1 MQNQQNLRTKVG
13 NSYCCMAK
21 NLPNQNSFLN
31 DNFSITSKKC
41 IEIAYCQHKEKKWQT
56 AAFFVNIKKRSEEII
71 ELQF

>member
-1 MQNQQNLRTKVG
+1 MP
-13 NSYCCMAK
+13 K

-71 ELQF
+71 ELQFKSFEHIVIGFCFAHR